1 MKQEIGER
9 ERAGLEGLRER
20 ISRYRQGKHRRAH
33 LPAAVWA
40 EAAGW
45 AEKFGVYRASRALG
59 VSYESLRRQ
68 ATGKKRS
75 RGFVEFSGAQLLE
88 ATVGSVVELSDAAGV
103 RLTIKLGGAQALDV
117 AAVVA
122 GFRGAR
128 R

>member
-20 ISRYRQGKHRRAH
+20 ISRYRQSRHPRAH
-33 LPAAVWA
+33 LPAGLWA

-45 AEKFGVYRASRALG
+45 AEKLGLYRASRSLG
-59 VSYESLRRQ
+59 VSYESLRRK
-68 ATGKKRS
+68 AGKKRS
-75 RGFVEFSGAQLLE
+75 GGFVEFSGAQLLE
-88 ATVGSVVELSDAAGV
+88 ATVGGVVELSDAAGV
-103 RLTIKLGGAQALDV
+103 RLTIKLGGAVALDV

-122 GFRGAR
+122 AFRGAR